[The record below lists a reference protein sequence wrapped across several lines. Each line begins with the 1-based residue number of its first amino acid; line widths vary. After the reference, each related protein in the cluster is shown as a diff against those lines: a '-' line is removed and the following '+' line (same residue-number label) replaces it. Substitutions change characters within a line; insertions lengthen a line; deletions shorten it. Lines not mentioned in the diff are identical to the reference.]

1 MNNGEKK
8 DDNNANSPKN
18 GEKLITSADIPGW
31 NVPEPGAN
39 QIQPDEE
46 HPVNYVKRPEVNFP
60 FVFGGEVTVRRN
72 AKDGKPAYYESGW
85 KVAALDYGN
94 GKILVQSP
102 DGDTKTYTPEQLAAI
117 QLAAPDTSADI
128 LPQAADRARGVVGDG
143 EKSPEER
150 QELVQEAAEDLGE
163 EAVEHAGVEEP
174 IPSEVPEK
182 NPEIE
187 AVEEEIR
194 ELVTNLDKTDRKAL
208 WRYATALYQHER
220 QSALD
225 AMSAKVRE
233 FSIHKQYEILFNKH
247 QALRSNEQ
255 KNK

>member
-1 MNNGEKK
+1 MNNGEKM
-8 DDNNANSPKN
+8 DDNKANSPKD

-31 NVPEPGAN
+31 NIPEPGAN

-46 HPVNYVKRPEVNFP
+46 HPINYVKRPEVNFP
-60 FVFGGEVTVRRN
+60 FVFGGEVTVRRS
-72 AKDGKPAYYESGW
+72 AKGGKPAYYESGW

-150 QELVQEAAEDLGE
+150 QELVQEAAEDMGE
-163 EAVEHAGVEEP
+163 EAVEQAGVKEP
-174 IPSEVPEK
+174 IPPEVPEK
-182 NPEIE
+182 SPEIE
-187 AVEEEIR
+187 AVEREI
-194 ELVTNLDKTDRKAL
+194 EALLAKVSSQTDRAAI
-208 WRYATALYQHER
+208 WRFATAIYQHER

-225 AMSAKVRE
+225 GMSRE
-233 FSIHKQYEILFNKH
+233 VKEHGVHKQYQILFDKLQTLRANK
-247 QALRSNEQ
+247 Q
-255 KNK
+255 K